1 MSETRKIKNSPN
13 WTSKH
18 FDNIYDCLKWLN
30 EGAFNNITIVQF
42 LRDRDSMGI
51 TVIYYGN

>member
-1 MSETRKIKNSPN
+1 MSETRKIKNSPK

-18 FDNIYDCLKWLN
+18 FDNLDDCLKWLN
-30 EGAFNNITIVQF
+30 EEASNNITIGQF
-42 LRDRDSMGI
+42 LRDRDSMDI

>member
-1 MSETRKIKNSPN
+1 MSETRKIKNSPK

-18 FDNIYDCLKWLN
+18 FDNLDDCLKWVN
-30 EGAFNNITIVQF
+30 ANNNDVLIKEF
-42 LRDRDSMGI
+42 LRDRDSVGI

>member
-1 MSETRKIKNSPN
+1 MSETRKIKNSPK

-18 FDNIYDCLKWLN
+18 FDNIDDCLKWVN
-30 EGAFNNITIVQF
+30 ENIESVLIKGF
-42 LRDRDSMGI
+42 LRDRDSMGV